1 MVVIVAQGTVGIDD
15 LSLGLLQEVQYHWPA
30 DSEVCMLSQGYTRW
44 ETAGIK

>member
-1 MVVIVAQGTVGIDD
+1 MVVVAQVTVGIDD
-15 LSLGLLQEVQYHWPA
+15 LSLGLLQYHWPA